1 MIPQVNG
8 AVVVPDEEIIIEP
21 VVDDGL
27 ELESGFEVIIV
38 DGLEGGVGGG
48 DFVPDAVIVD
58 VQGVDEDSEVEF
70 DFDVAECH
78 GVGANVVVGVT
89 KTNVENILPAN
100 LVIPAIPP
108 PPVLGN
114 GRPRRTGLSV
124 RNYNENNC
132 DLEDKIGAESPIV
145 RKLGSKRHRQL

>member
-8 AVVVPDEEIIIEP
+8 ADVVPDEAIIIEP
-21 VVDDGL
+21 VVNDGL
-27 ELESGFEVIIV
+27 ELESGFEVVIV
-38 DGLEGGVGGG
+38 DGLVGGAGGG

-70 DFDVAECH
+70 DFDVAECR
-78 GVGANVVVGVT
+78 GGGANVVVGVK

-108 PPVLGN
+108 PPIGN
-114 GRPRRTGLSV
+114 GRPRRAGLSV

-132 DLEDKIGAESPIV
+132 DLEDEIGAEYPIV
-145 RKLGSKRHRQL
+145 RKLGSKRRRHL